1 MYTGVL
7 LFFQLKKNYLN
18 IISQDDQK
26 NNVMAGQHHVHIK
39 WKKKHKGL
47 EKEKG
52 NMEVDKTLCKSVHS
66 KEIEVRYNL
75 YLHSNYDAEI
85 CTALGSAIS
94 IKKILSSR
102 MSKLQNVMLQVIQNN
117 VA

>member
-1 MYTGVL
+1 MT
-7 LFFQLKKNYLN
+7 KKK
-18 IISQDDQK
+18 D
-26 NNVMAGQHHVHIK
+26 VMGGQHHVHMK

-52 NMEVDKTLCKSVHS
+52 NMEVDNTLHKSVHS
-66 KEIEVRYNL
+66 KEIEVRHNL
-75 YLHSNYDAEI
+75 YLHSNYDAQI

-102 MSKLQNVMLQVIQNN
+102 MSKLQNVMLQAIQNN
-117 VA
+117 AA

>member
-1 MYTGVL
+1 
-7 LFFQLKKNYLN
+7 
-18 IISQDDQK
+18 
-26 NNVMAGQHHVHIK
+26 
-39 WKKKHKGL
+39 
-47 EKEKG
+47 
-52 NMEVDKTLCKSVHS
+52 MEVNKTLCKSVHS

-75 YLHSNYDAEI
+75 YLHSNYDAEM

-117 VA
+117 VAQYTETQSMSKRTLKNVSIFHTL

>member
-7 LFFQLKKNYLN
+7 LFFQFKKNYLN
-18 IISQDDQK
+18 IILQDDQK
-26 NNVMAGQHHVHIK
+26 KQCYGWTTSCTYEME
-39 WKKKHKGL
+39 KKHKGL

-52 NMEVDKTLCKSVHS
+52 NMEVNKTLHKSVHS

-75 YLHSNYDAEI
+75 YLHSNYDVEI
-85 CTALGSAIS
+85 CTALGSVIS

-102 MSKLQNVMLQVIQNN
+102 MSKLQNVMLQAIQNN